1 MICLC
6 FAVFF
11 GYHCLTICVRCQV
24 CGVDMVVPD
33 DPWDQKLSWNY
44 CKRSRMHTVCGK
56 TEHFKTLLGKDCK
69 ETPFPCGTGVL
80 QVVEGHSSAE
90 ITLKWTPKRPGTLWL
105 IFGGFRGLGPVLD
118 AAGTRG
124 VLWETKRTRA

>member
-1 MICLC
+1 MQ
-6 FAVFF
+6 
-11 GYHCLTICVRCQV
+11 CQV
-24 CGVDMVVPD
+24 CRVDMEVQTDNPE
-33 DPWDQKLSWNY
+33 QKLSWGY
-44 CKRSRMHTVCGK
+44 CKRSRMHTVWGK

-80 QVVEGHSSAE
+80 QVVGGNRADE

-124 VLWETKRTRA
+124 VLWETKKTRV